1 MIRNLKALMLAAMAV
16 LAMSAVAAQG
26 AQAHT
31 PALFHSELSETTI
44 TALPDETAGTKTA
57 HHVIDINNNTM
68 SITCNSISADSVS
81 TESTPTTITLDNFV
95 YNTCTFNG
103 QSVTININ
111 GCHYQLHAD
120 GHVDIAG
127 CDAGKVISYTGNNCT
142 VEIGE
147 QSGLTEVTYHA
158 GPLRNGKKTV
168 TLEAHVTGIAYTAS
182 GTNCTETG
190 AKTDG
195 NYTTGNTIVTGSKKG
210 SVAAA
215 DIVNI
220 EWTATIP

>member
-31 PALFHSELSETTI
+31 PAVFHSELSETTI
-44 TALPDETAGTKTA
+44 TTLPDETAGTKTA
-57 HHVIDINNNTM
+57 HHVFDINNNTM
-68 SITCNSISADSVS
+68 SITCNTVTVDSVI
-81 TESTPTTITLDNFV
+81 TESTPTTITADNV
-95 YNTCTFNG
+95 AYNTCTFNG
-103 QSVTININ
+103 QSVTVEMH
-111 GCHYQLHAD
+111 GCHYMFHAD
-120 GHVDIAG
+120 GRVDIVGCNAG
-127 CDAGKVISYTGNNCT
+127 EKIKFSGNNCT
-142 VEIGE
+142 VEVGE

-220 EWTATIP
+220 EWTPTVP